1 MGRPRREGRVVQDPI
16 AVAGRDDRGA
26 VGAARA
32 VLGGTVNTT
41 VLLVGAVALYANVA
55 LVAPVLAPTVPDQI
69 VVLPWR

>member
-16 AVAGRDDRGA
+16 AVAGRDGRGA

-55 LVAPVLAPTVPDQI
+55 LPLSPQYSPQLFRI
-69 VVLPWR
+69 K